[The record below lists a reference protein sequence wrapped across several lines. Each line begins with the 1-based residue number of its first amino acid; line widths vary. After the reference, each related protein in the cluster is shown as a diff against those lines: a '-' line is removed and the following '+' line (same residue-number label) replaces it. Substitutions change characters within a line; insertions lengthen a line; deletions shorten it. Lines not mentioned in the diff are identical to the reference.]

1 MTDRPLD
8 GPGASARTRPPAT
21 AISAAPGDAAGSTAP
36 VASVPADAVAASAAT
51 TVPLD
56 VDSAPTGAAAL
67 VPTDAA
73 GDASLLALLDRLAG
87 LLERS
92 DLTELEVESGGT
104 GLVLRKPA
112 ALAPLA
118 TVVATAQ
125 PATSGQR
132 SETAPGTGRP
142 SAGSPGGSRT
152 ASGSSSPAGSAVAPT
167 VASAS
172 VLAVRAPLTGIFYA
186 SPGPGSPPFVAVG
199 REVVVGQVIGLIE
212 AMKLFNEIKSDQ
224 AGQVVR
230 VIAEDGA
237 LVKAKQPLI
246 EVVPL

>member
-1 MTDRPLD
+1 MTDLPLD
-8 GPGASARTRPPAT
+8 GPGASAGTTPPV
-21 AISAAPGDAAGSTAP
+21 SASNSAPADAAGSAVGP
-36 VASVPADAVAASAAT
+36 ASVPADAAAFAT
-51 TVPLD
+51 TTASVPAD
-56 VDSAPTGAAAL
+56 P
-67 VPTDAA
+67 A

-104 GLVLRKPA
+104 GLILRKPA
-112 ALAPLA
+112 AIAPLA
-118 TVVATAQ
+118 TLAAPLQ
-125 PATSGQR
+125 PAGSGQR
-132 SETAPGTGRP
+132 ADAAAATARA
-142 SAGSPGGSRT
+142 SAGS
-152 ASGSSSPAGSAVAPT
+152 SGSSSPASGSSSGAGSVAPPAAAAVST
-167 VASAS
+167 
-172 VLAVRAPLTGIFYA
+172 LAVRAPLTGIFYA
-186 SPGPGSPPFVAVG
+186 SPGPGSPPFMAVG

-224 AGQVVR
+224 AGRVVR